1 MGGGRRERK
10 VEKRRGETQGV
21 GGGVDEQ
28 EASTD
33 SMQSLGHP
41 GYCKRGLSQISS
53 KLDLEGWSPPH
64 RCAEP
69 RCVSSLQYPCFLK
82 AQVASC
88 ILGLWSRISKLF
100 DSNSPSQACWDLIP
114 IGLSLPLVRG
124 SSLLTSC
131 PPSLLSV
138 QGLCWLY
145 FIF

>member
-1 MGGGRRERK
+1 MGDAFLEILFRAGGTIVGGGRRERK
-10 VEKRRGETQGV
+10 VEKRREETQGV

-69 RCVSSLQYPCFLK
+69 RCVSSLQCPCFLK

-100 DSNSPSQACWDLIP
+100 DSNSPSQACGILFQLDFHCLW
-114 IGLSLPLVRG
+114 
-124 SSLLTSC
+124 
-131 PPSLLSV
+131 
-138 QGLCWLY
+138 
-145 FIF
+145 